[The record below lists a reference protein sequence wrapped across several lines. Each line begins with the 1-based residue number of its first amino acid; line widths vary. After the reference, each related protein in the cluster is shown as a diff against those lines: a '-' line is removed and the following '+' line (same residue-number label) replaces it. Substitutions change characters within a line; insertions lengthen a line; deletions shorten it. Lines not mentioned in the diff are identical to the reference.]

1 MAPKASTSKASTSKA
16 STSKAPRLPLEGLG
30 FILSTLIWAGER
42 VVAKAEE
49 EEEEEEDEDED
60 EDDVPLLLPPALRSF
75 VAQGFPP
82 LWLESCPESHAEWKE
97 HWTPLREKF
106 PCGQEY
112 ANERLKAKFGK
123 SAAQQFFID
132 QAVKNG
138 WPAIL
143 DGLIT
148 TQLESRGKTFK
159 TLYAD
164 PGFETSRMTGKY
176 PSVEQWSESKAE
188 VLRYLFGTDLVRTIV
203 PQPLSIWWGYVM
215 SKYVEREKVAAGR
228 QRNKYEALCKKIMA
242 LLGEDFLMGS
252 DDAAKKFTARKCGA
266 AIKILRQISGLL
278 EWEILTTAELKALE
292 TQLQPVTPDSI
303 EAEAEP
309 EPITPASIRDFDAE
323 LTPGAKKHE
332 YVARVLGWMTRM
344 LELCG
349 SKSQLPAEIEEGLQ
363 PYQIQ
368 GFARVEAVDMYL
380 FHDEVQAFV
389 ADWQGKD
396 HTTIDDGVIR
406 LLSGDDPAGG
416 LKDWLEGGKD
426 LGVESFCKL
435 TAIQLEDLLGA
446 TEGRFP
452 TFRKHVTEKF
462 AEYQGD
468 QDVEIPGVTRVF
480 ALRHH
485 QLVAI
490 AAILTR
496 AVNPIGLSRW
506 PPKQPNVTDASPL
519 ALRQH
524 WGSLPGHW
532 LADTLFSRERARRR
546 RAMPHIL
553 GTEERFKFGPCDEI
567 PKAPHILVVPGSLL
581 GQWGDQLKRVFKA
594 NAAAIRVIR
603 VAKKHWAKDME
614 VSPNVLPVNT
624 TYVVALTTLVRMA
637 KEAGISGH
645 PPEFRA
651 PPTGDNGTV
660 KEHTL
665 FDMSF
670 GVCIADEAHEFR
682 KGNSAHQAMWA
693 FSDLCLITV
702 LASATP
708 LIEGLADVHEQ
719 ARIIRPRGL
728 TEAVDGSLT
737 TQLALVKKICSRSHV
752 DRAADLEAFM
762 KAMST
767 EAATEG
773 KDADAEKPLTAV
785 EKAQRRGVERLK
797 EICLRN
803 TIRRTGQSATPD
815 GKTITGSLPP
825 STFIHVV
832 FEPLQAE
839 VDASRALE
847 ETNVTEGRLETARR
861 VDAFYNDARK
871 YLSYPPGIRTNSR
884 AMTVDARP
892 AGQPLSKLSVLTELI
907 IKTLRDGP
915 ETMVAADVLGTNTKI
930 LKASDMGLPNVAAED
945 YQPAKLLAGEGLNE
959 KVVVFTQYAQ
969 FHPVMKVYLESAGIS
984 VATVSGAMPAR
995 QRHEVIS
1002 NFAGS
1007 NKRCLILSNVGSTGV
1022 DLTFARNVVIYEQ
1035 LWSGVLT
1042 NQMLGRVD
1050 REGQTRETFCWSL
1063 AGQGTIDMLLMLMA
1077 LRKASI
1083 AKDYMT
1089 LDRRADFFK
1098 TYVALLADGEAQEDE
1113 AAPEIDEIDVEIEE
1127 ELGVAAILKEAIVHL
1142 QSPYLLKISATSFLQ
1157 LTTTALG
1164 ALEGRRVLPL
1174 NPSHPQDNS
1183 PVHPCHTGGGR
1194 GSSACTDVAPVPAP
1208 SKARPSLAVHA
1219 QEASPR
1225 SPGLPAD
1232 WIQYTAVCG
1241 VVNGRE

>member
-1 MAPKASTSKASTSKA
+1 
-16 STSKAPRLPLEGLG
+16 
-30 FILSTLIWAGER
+30 
-42 VVAKAEE
+42 
-49 EEEEEEDEDED
+49 
-60 EDDVPLLLPPALRSF
+60 
-75 VAQGFPP
+75 
-82 LWLESCPESHAEWKE
+82 
-97 HWTPLREKF
+97 
-106 PCGQEY
+106 
-112 ANERLKAKFGK
+112 
-123 SAAQQFFID
+123 
-132 QAVKNG
+132 
-138 WPAIL
+138 
-143 DGLIT
+143 
-148 TQLESRGKTFK
+148 
-159 TLYAD
+159 
-164 PGFETSRMTGKY
+164 
-176 PSVEQWSESKAE
+176 
-188 VLRYLFGTDLVRTIV
+188 
-203 PQPLSIWWGYVM
+203 
-215 SKYVEREKVAAGR
+215 
-228 QRNKYEALCKKIMA
+228 
-242 LLGEDFLMGS
+242 
-252 DDAAKKFTARKCGA
+252 
-266 AIKILRQISGLL
+266 
-278 EWEILTTAELKALE
+278 
-292 TQLQPVTPDSI
+292 
-303 EAEAEP
+303 
-309 EPITPASIRDFDAE
+309 
-323 LTPGAKKHE
+323 
-332 YVARVLGWMTRM
+332 
-344 LELCG
+344 
-349 SKSQLPAEIEEGLQ
+349 
-363 PYQIQ
+363 
-368 GFARVEAVDMYL
+368 MYL

-406 LLSGDDPAGG
+406 LLSTDDPAGG

-446 TEGRFP
+446 AEGRFP
-452 TFRKHVTEKF
+452 TFQKHVAEKF
-462 AEYQGD
+462 AEYRGD

-496 AVNPIGLSRW
+496 AVNPPGLSRW

-519 ALRQH
+519 VLRQH

-532 LADTLFSRERARRR
+532 LADTVGLGKTWTGAGLIAAYINLFSFSQGCRREDG

-553 GTEERFKFGPCDEI
+553 GTEGRFKFGPCDEI
-567 PKAPHILVVPGSLL
+567 PNAPHIVVVPGSLL
-581 GQWGDQLKRVFKA
+581 GQWGDQLKHMFKA

-624 TYVVALTTLVRMA
+624 IYVVGLTTLVRMA

-651 PPTGDNGTV
+651 PPTRDDGMA
-660 KEHTL
+660 KERTL
-665 FDMSF
+665 FNMSF

-728 TEAVDGSLT
+728 TAAVNASLT
-737 TQLALVKKICSRSHV
+737 TQLALVKKIRSRSHV

-762 KAMST
+762 KATST

-773 KDADAEKPLTAV
+773 ENADAEKPLTAV
-785 EKAQRRGVERLK
+785 KAQRRGIERLK

-815 GKTITGSLPP
+815 GKTITGLLPP

-832 FEPLQAE
+832 FEPSKAE

-847 ETNVTEGRLETARR
+847 ETNVTEGRLETVRQ
-861 VDAFYNDARK
+861 VDVFYNEARK
-871 YLSYPPGIRTNSR
+871 YLSFPPGIRTTSR
-884 AMTVDARP
+884 TMTVDARP

-915 ETMVAADVLGTNTKI
+915 QTMVAADVLGTNTKI
-930 LKASDMGLPNVAAED
+930 LQASDMGLPNVAAED
-945 YQPAKLLAGEGLNE
+945 YQPAKLLEGEGLNE

-984 VATVSGAMPAR
+984 VATVSGAMPAK
-995 QRHEVIS
+995 QRHEVIT

-1007 NKRCLILSNVGSTGV
+1007 NKQCLILSNVGSTGV
-1022 DLTFARNVVIYEQ
+1022 DLTFARNLVIYEQ

-1042 NQMLGRVD
+1042 NQMLGHVGRD
-1050 REGQTRETFCWSL
+1050 GQTRPTFCWSL

-1083 AKDYMT
+1083 VKDYMT
-1089 LDRRADFFK
+1089 LDWRAG
-1098 TYVALLADGEAQEDE
+1098 GE
-1113 AAPEIDEIDVEIEE
+1113 
-1127 ELGVAAILKEAIVHL
+1127 
-1142 QSPYLLKISATSFLQ
+1142 Q
-1157 LTTTALG
+1157 L
-1164 ALEGRRVLPL
+1164 
-1174 NPSHPQDNS
+1174 
-1183 PVHPCHTGGGR
+1183 
-1194 GSSACTDVAPVPAP
+1194 
-1208 SKARPSLAVHA
+1208 
-1219 QEASPR
+1219 
-1225 SPGLPAD
+1225 
-1232 WIQYTAVCG
+1232 
-1241 VVNGRE
+1241 